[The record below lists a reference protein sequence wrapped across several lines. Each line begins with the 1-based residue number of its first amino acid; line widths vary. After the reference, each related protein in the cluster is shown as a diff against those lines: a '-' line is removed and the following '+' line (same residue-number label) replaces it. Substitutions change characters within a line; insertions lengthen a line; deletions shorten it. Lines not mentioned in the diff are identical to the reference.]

1 MKNLHSFNEFVN
13 ESELN
18 EATDLSD
25 FETLDS
31 ITKGNMSGWFSDEP
45 EAIPE
50 WDKHIALVSKY
61 LKGNDKNIVSAQSES
76 DSGAVFIDA
85 LWVAEGIED
94 MVFGLPSGL
103 PGKYISINSMML
115 PGVTLGADLYEGSLS
130 GIKYAVI
137 NDRDT
142 GGSITSV
149 FVKKGDLKK
158 LAAAIKI

>member
-1 MKNLHSFNEFVN
+1 MKNIPTFDEFVN
-13 ESELN
+13 ESKIN

-25 FETLDS
+25 FETLDV

-50 WDKHIALVSKY
+50 WDKHIAIVSKY
-61 LKGNDKNIVSAQSES
+61 LKGNSKNIVSAQSES

-85 LWVAEGIED
+85 LWVAEGIEG
-94 MVFGLPSGL
+94 MVIGMPEDL
-103 PGKYISINSMML
+103 PGKYTNINSMMD
-115 PGVTLGADLYEGSLS
+115 PGSNAQLYEGSFD
-130 GIKYAVI
+130 GIKYAAI
-137 NDRDT
+137 NDRDY
-142 GGSITSV
+142 GGSITNL